1 MSQTYVRSRLEDA
14 VGLDDVRVR
23 EHLQDFQLFLDVGYG
38 GLVACLARLHH
49 EDLAVLLAH
58 RLPQHAAPALAQ
70 RLHHCE
76 LLFERLRPR
85 VLVSLLLRGVSFPKV
100 ALPVVAIVP
109 ALSVLSVL
117 SVFSALPVVAIVSI
131 VPVLSVVPV
140 LPVFSVLSVVPVVG
154 CLLVDS

>member
-76 LLFERLRPR
+76 LLFECLRPR

-109 ALSVLSVL
+109 AL

>member
-76 LLFERLRPR
+76 LLFECLRPR

-109 ALSVLSVL
+109 ALPVF
-117 SVFSALPVVAIVSI
+117 SVFSALPVVSIVSI